1 MKQTLATL
9 FFLTLAMAPLSTHA
23 VTCPDGYSDPGA
35 GVCVPTDTGL
45 SDATVADVLLTFMNW
60 ILGIL
65 GFFGIIA
72 FVVSGIQYLVSAGDD
87 DTIST
92 AKRNMKYSI
101 IGVMVALSGFIIIQ
115 AVDTLL
121 TGTSS
126 NF

>member
-1 MKQTLATL
+1 MKLILSLL
-9 FFLTLAMAPLSTHA
+9 FLVVALLPFVSYGA
-23 VTCPDGYSDPGA
+23 VTCPDKYTPSPA
-35 GVCVPTDTGL
+35 GVCIPSDTGL
-45 SDATVADVLLTFMNW
+45 SSATVTQVLLTFMNW
-60 ILGIL
+60 LLGIL

-101 IGVMVALSGFIIIQ
+101 IGVMVALSGWIIIQ